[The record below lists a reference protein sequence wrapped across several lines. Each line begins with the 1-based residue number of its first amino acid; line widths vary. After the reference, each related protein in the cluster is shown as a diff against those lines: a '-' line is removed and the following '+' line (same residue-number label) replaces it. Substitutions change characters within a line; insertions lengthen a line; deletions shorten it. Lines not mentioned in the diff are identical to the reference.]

1 MITIKDLNLSFGS
14 NKILSDLNW
23 QIKNGKKIGLV
34 GPNGAGKTTLLEII
48 TGSISPDKGK
58 ISVPSNSVIGYL
70 PQQFE
75 IHNNEISLLQETLSV
90 FKDIKQLQNQ
100 HDFLL
105 NEMSKFR
112 DDKDTEYKLLLR
124 QLHRNQNELNT
135 HDSEAIKV
143 PS

>member
-23 QIKNGKKIGLV
+23 HIKNGKKIGLV

-58 ISVPSNSVIGYL
+58 VSVPSNSVIGYL

-75 IHNNEISLLQETLSV
+75 IHNNEISLLEETLTV
-90 FKDIKQLQNQ
+90 FKDIKQLQNE

-105 NEMSKFR
+105 NEMSKFS
-112 DDKDTEYKLLLR
+112 DDKDTEYKYGFW
-124 QLHRNQNELNT
+124 
-135 HDSEAIKV
+135 I
-143 PS
+143 